1 MGAHSAG
8 DMPVTV
14 LGNPT
19 GFFRLV
25 RHLSSRP
32 PRRSPCDV
40 LGVVL
45 GASTTP
51 TRAPPSFTSPLPLA
65 TNTLPT
71 ILPPTMPPTT
81 EPTPSSSDGAPST
94 ARGGVLR
101 G

>member
-8 DMPVTV
+8 DMPMTV

-51 TRAPPSFTSPLPLA
+51 TRAAPPSFTSPLSLA

-81 EPTPSSSDGAPST
+81 EPANTE
-94 ARGGVLR
+94 LE
-101 G
+101 